1 MKNVAISLLLFVL
14 SSLGYSQNVVAQMK
28 TAAAREQQ
36 SKVYHVIVIVA
47 GKLDFIPPQIRGLR
61 SRLEGLGYIEGTNLV
76 YDLLQE
82 ETYDALRASVKASI
96 QKKVDVI
103 VTLSEAETAI
113 AQEVTDKIPIVFMP
127 VGDPVRARFIRSLAS
142 PGTNLTGLTYMEPT
156 SLAKQLEVFKEV
168 VPSLRQILVFFERR
182 KENPI
187 TAPTLA
193 LVREVA
199 EYMKIRLIE
208 KPITSVAE
216 AEHAISL
223 LPKNPMTGVFHICT
237 GFFRRLK
244 TIASIGMERRLPIF
258 GCSAR
263 QVADEG
269 ALLTYAPDLYYIG
282 YRGAWYA
289 DRILKGARPQD
300 LPVETPKKF
309 ELVINLKTANAL
321 GIKIP
326 PETLQRADRVIR
338 EASAKAGGR

>member
-1 MKNVAISLLLFVL
+1 MKNVGISLLFFALPL
-14 SSLGYSQNVVAQMK
+14 LAYSQNVVAQK
-28 TAAAREQQ
+28 KNVVARAQHA
-36 SKVYHVIVIVA
+36 KVYHVVVMVA

-61 SRLEGLGYIEGTNLV
+61 SQLEGFGYIEGKNLA

-82 ETYDALRASVKASI
+82 ETYDALRASLKASI
-96 QKKVDVI
+96 QQTVDVI

-113 AQEVTDKIPIVFMP
+113 AREVTDKIPIVFMP

-156 SLAKQLEVFKEV
+156 ALAKQLEVFKEV
-168 VPSLRQILVFFERR
+168 APSLRQVLVLFERR
-182 KENPI
+182 EENPI

-199 EYMKIRLIE
+199 EYMNIRLIE
-208 KPITSVAE
+208 KPITSLAE
-216 AEHAISL
+216 GEHAVSL
-223 LPKNPMTGVFHICT
+223 LPKNPMNGVFHICA

-244 TIASIGMERRLPIF
+244 TIAAVGVERRLPIF

-269 ALLTYAPDLYYIG
+269 VLLTYAPDLFYIG

-309 ELVINLKTANAL
+309 ELVINLKTANAI

-326 PETLQRADRVIR
+326 PEVLQRADKVIR
-338 EASAKAGGR
+338 EAPG